1 MYGNGNLGRS
11 LEELRV
17 ESLRGTTSQTP
28 EFESIEEIFLGALRD
43 ILIQNLGVNVD
54 TATS

>member
-1 MYGNGNLGRS
+1 MYGNGNVGRS